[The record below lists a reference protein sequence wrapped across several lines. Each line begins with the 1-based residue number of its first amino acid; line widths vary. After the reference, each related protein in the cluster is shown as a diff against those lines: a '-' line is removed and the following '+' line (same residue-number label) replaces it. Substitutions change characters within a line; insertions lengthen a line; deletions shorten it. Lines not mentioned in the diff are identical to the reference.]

1 MVGRNIR
8 RLREERQEA
17 SQDEMAE
24 ILRSFGL
31 SWNRSQLA
39 KAERGER
46 SFTLEQLFLL
56 ANALD
61 ATLAELVALEP
72 DERVALTDEATADQI
87 YLHASLAGDRYI
99 GNREPVVAL
108 PHLDAPVT
116 LWWEQVVAPA
126 NMLMRSSKG
135 RMPTETEWRIA
146 EVFGIATRDDFQD
159 IATAALELWG
169 RSLLDERDARVDA
182 ELLDK
187 PDASLTAL
195 RGHATRALTAELRPV
210 LDRRRAKRRRK

>member
-1 MVGRNIR
+1 
-8 RLREERQEA
+8 
-17 SQDEMAE
+17 
-24 ILRSFGL
+24 
-31 SWNRSQLA
+31 
-39 KAERGER
+39 
-46 SFTLEQLFLL
+46 
-56 ANALD
+56 
-61 ATLAELVALEP
+61 
-72 DERVALTDEATADQI
+72 
-87 YLHASLAGDRYI
+87 
-99 GNREPVVAL
+99 
-108 PHLDAPVT
+108 
-116 LWWEQVVAPA
+116 
-126 NMLMRSSKG
+126 
-135 RMPTETEWRIA
+135 MPTETEWRIA